1 MRTACKALTS
11 RGCAK
16 SGANSQWESFL
27 TDISEINHLVT
38 FVGSRFNIVFKNAAS
53 LFYHR
58 VHLKDFLSLIPDP
71 NLLLKSI
78 KFDIDEPVYLA
89 GIRALGII
97 DKVITGPFWR
107 LLERKGTSNLDTNMY
122 LHQMQ
127 IQLNLWA
134 KDASSLLGGDPM
146 FPENDIPI
154 HKDKIY
160 ESLFG
165 DYEANFDSMM
175 QAALEMS
182 MHGLLL
188 ILERQAN

>member
-1 MRTACKALTS
+1 MHIVANFPAEVDSTLELFENVYTSGTNPFAFDSKSGTFRLVRTACKALTS
-11 RGCAK
+11 RGRAK
-16 SGANSQWESFL
+16 LGANSQWESFL
-27 TDISEINHLVT
+27 TDISEINHIVT

-107 LLERKGTSNLDTNMY
+107 LLERKGTSILDTNMY

-127 IQLNLWA
+127 IQLEFVGKRCL
-134 KDASSLLGGDPM
+134 
-146 FPENDIPI
+146 
-154 HKDKIY
+154 
-160 ESLFG
+160 
-165 DYEANFDSMM
+165 
-175 QAALEMS
+175 
-182 MHGLLL
+182 
-188 ILERQAN
+188 